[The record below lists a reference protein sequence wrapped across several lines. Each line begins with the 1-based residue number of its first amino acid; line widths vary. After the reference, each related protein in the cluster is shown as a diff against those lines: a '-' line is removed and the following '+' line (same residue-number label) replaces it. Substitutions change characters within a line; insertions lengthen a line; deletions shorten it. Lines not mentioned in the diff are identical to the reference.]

1 MNKYSELIKK
11 WEMILDKV
19 VLFNGEV
26 YELSISEPA
35 TEEELILKEKEL
47 GMKIPHSFREGLL
60 SFS

>member
-35 TEEELILKEKEL
+35 TEEECLC
-47 GMKIPHSFREGLL
+47 
-60 SFS
+60 